1 MNRVAGLVLLV
12 AAVGGFFW
20 AFKLLV
26 DRPGS
31 LVGILLFVPIWFAAI
46 TGVKLVAGQ
55 TEDD

>member
-1 MNRVAGLVLLV
+1 MNRVAGWVLLV

-31 LVGILLFVPIWFAAI
+31 LVGVLFFVPVWFAAVA
-46 TGVKLVAGQ
+46 GVELGSGQ

>member
-1 MNRVAGLVLLV
+1 MRRIVGRVLLV

-31 LVGILLFVPIWFAAI
+31 LVGILLFVPVWFAAVV
-46 TGVKLVAGQ
+46 GVKLVSGQ

>member
-1 MNRVAGLVLLV
+1 MSRAAGWVLLV
-12 AAVGGFFW
+12 AAVGGFVW

-31 LVGILLFVPIWFAAI
+31 LVGVLLFVPVWFAAVS
-46 TGVKLVAGQ
+46 GVELVSGQ

>member
-12 AAVGGFFW
+12 AAIGGFLW

-31 LVGILLFVPIWFAAI
+31 LVGILLCVPIWFVAI
-46 TGVKLVAGQ
+46 AGVKLVAGQ